1 MEDMIKLHLN
11 GNLQLFFSNTIQNK
25 NYDIY
30 YNNIIDDEYWNYA
43 YIKNNQVDLRKIIQ
57 DIKSKMKEI
66 NRKPV
71 IYITSNIMNEKL
83 KYDIEKLNL
92 KLLYTDSW
100 MFLDNIDKLGTYKS
114 SVDFSIHKVNEN
126 LQAKF
131 VQAVMDGFSEDNP
144 EDPYN
149 NLPEGYRIS
158 LERSFKNDNDGKIKM
173 INYIGIKNS
182 EPISTATV
190 IFSQPRAV
198 MYNITTSKKY
208 KNKGVCKQMMF
219 HIINDLNKL
228 NIKQIC
234 LQTEK
239 GYYTR
244 RCLCEIRIQRKDGR
258 NCIYERRRIEMFIVA
273 QLFGILTIISNV
285 IAMQMKNKKQII
297 FCYILANFFSS
308 INFMLLKSYSGAIIC
323 LFAIIQTFINN
334 FFEKNEKKMPYTLIS
349 LYIIISIILGAITFR
364 TYIDILP
371 IICSILYTLIII
383 QNKEKNIRKIAL
395 INIMIWV
402 VYDILYKAYTASISD
417 SITTISTIIG
427 IYRFDIKKEKN
438 I

>member
-219 HIINDLNKL
+219 HIL
-228 NIKQIC
+228 
-234 LQTEK
+234 
-239 GYYTR
+239 
-244 RCLCEIRIQRKDGR
+244 
-258 NCIYERRRIEMFIVA
+258 
-273 QLFGILTIISNV
+273 
-285 IAMQMKNKKQII
+285 
-297 FCYILANFFSS
+297 
-308 INFMLLKSYSGAIIC
+308 
-323 LFAIIQTFINN
+323 
-334 FFEKNEKKMPYTLIS
+334 
-349 LYIIISIILGAITFR
+349 
-364 TYIDILP
+364 
-371 IICSILYTLIII
+371 
-383 QNKEKNIRKIAL
+383 
-395 INIMIWV
+395 
-402 VYDILYKAYTASISD
+402 
-417 SITTISTIIG
+417 
-427 IYRFDIKKEKN
+427 
-438 I
+438 